1 MAAPLKPGGGPTW
14 SVTVMT
20 SAAGL
25 LADCR
30 GTAMATGR
38 RRRRGESVRANFMFM
53 KGSGNEREK
62 RATYAQ
68 VLKAIIHKSNQRFLY
83 AADIV
88 RIQK

>member
-14 SVTVMT
+14 SVTAMT

-25 LADCR
+25 FAGCR
-30 GTAMATGR
+30 DRARAMGR
-38 RRRRGESVRANFMFM
+38 RRRRGESARANFMFM

-68 VLKAIIHKSNQRFLY
+68 VL
-83 AADIV
+83 
-88 RIQK
+88 